1 MAYFDKVPDIL
12 YLKYDKNPYDGT
24 FITIKNIFGRIKV
37 IDDVLAGATVFQ
49 DYFVKDWE
57 RPDTV
62 AYDFYGDPGL
72 DWTIMIINNIRN
84 LYEDW
89 PKSSQTLTDYVE
101 RQYADPA
108 GVHHYETIEQTFNGK
123 VILKGGIEVG
133 ESFRFVDPRG
143 NTRTA
148 EESRGPVN
156 NLVYETRKNDKKRQ
170 IYLLKDNLMEEFVDI
185 FRKEMKF
192 TPSTEFVNES
202 LKRNIN

>member
-1 MAYFDKVPDIL
+1 M
-12 YLKYDKNPYDGT
+12 
-24 FITIKNIFGRIKV
+24 
-37 IDDVLAGATVFQ
+37 
-49 DYFVKDWE
+49 
-57 RPDTV
+57 
-62 AYDFYGDPGL
+62 
-72 DWTIMIINNIRN
+72 
-84 LYEDW
+84 
-89 PKSSQTLTDYVE
+89 TDYVE

-156 NLVYETRKNDKKRQ
+156 NPCTKHAKTTKRGKF
-170 IYLLKDNLMEEFVDI
+170 ILKDKLMEEFVDI

-192 TPSTEFVNES
+192 NS
-202 LKRNIN
+202 LAQNL

>member
-37 IDDVLAGATVFQ
+37 IDDALAGATVFQ

-57 RPDTV
+57 RPDTI

-89 PKSSQTLTDYVE
+89 PKSSQTLTNYVE
-101 RQYADPA
+101 LKYADPA

-156 NLVYETRKNDKKRQ
+156 NLVYETRKNEKKRQ

-185 FRKEMKF
+185 FKKEMKF